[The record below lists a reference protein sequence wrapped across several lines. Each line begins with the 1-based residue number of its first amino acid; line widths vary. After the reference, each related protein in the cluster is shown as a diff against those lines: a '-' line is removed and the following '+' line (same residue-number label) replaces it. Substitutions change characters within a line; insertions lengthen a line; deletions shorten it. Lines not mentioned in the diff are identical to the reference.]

1 MYGTQGMIENITEY
15 LSQVNDTYNN
25 TNGEAELTRQADDS
39 IIAVFSNGAGCI
51 FNLTAGILNFVLSL
65 PPSFLGQ
72 TRGLL
77 GNNNGDKTD
86 DFIKRGEL
94 QHLPDSLTEEQIY
107 EFGKTCKQH

>member
-1 MYGTQGMIENITEY
+1 MIENITEY
-15 LSQVNDTYNN
+15 VSQVNDTYNT

-39 IIAVFSNGAGCI
+39 IIAIFSNGAGGI

-65 PPSFLGQ
+65 PRSFMVQ

-86 DFIKRGEL
+86 DFIRRGEL
-94 QHLPDSLTEEQIY
+94 QHLPDSLTDEEIY
-107 EFGKTCKQH
+107 EFGKTCKKH